1 MLLVTKMSNLQSGQF
16 FQLQTKESVEFHYSM
31 TACEAHWKNGD
42 LNGLAAVWYKNGK
55 LASTSAWK
63 PDRKHCPIIK
73 IIDRPGIV
81 VSWHE
86 NGQ

>member
-1 MLLVTKMSNLQSGQF
+1 
-16 FQLQTKESVEFHYSM
+16 M

-55 LASTSAWK
+55 KSTGQHYENGKLASTSAWK

-73 IIDRPGIV
+73 IIDRLGIV